1 MQLSAKKQ
9 RDLTALEVQA
19 QQIVNE
25 EDSEPE
31 VNDQQRYE
39 QIIESRQER
48 RAVRISHL
56 PIQGESL
63 YDFLERQ
70 VKGQMREALGQP
82 LQNISSELLNKVV
95 SKEVQ
100 QNLKK
105 YKMAVGKTPSKDKR
119 GETASPMRVRL
130 QSPR

>member
-19 QQIVNE
+19 QQLVNE
-25 EDSEPE
+25 DEDAPDVTDEAKFE
-31 VNDQQRYE
+31 ALLEKKQD
-39 QIIESRQER
+39 R
-48 RAVRISHL
+48 RTVTL
-56 PIQGESL
+56 QLTYVQGEPL

-70 VKGQMREALGQP
+70 VKTQMREALGQP

-100 QNLKK
+100 
-105 YKMAVGKTPSKDKR
+105 
-119 GETASPMRVRL
+119 
-130 QSPR
+130 